1 MSRVAAVAEDEIEDV
16 QVVGAEG
23 FTLAVVTHAYG
34 TGGKREEEDV
44 QSFVFPGFRDVSP
57 GEHGDDDGFQ
67 GFVETIRREFTAAV
81 FFFYERR
88 RTSEWDAT
96 N

>member
-23 FTLAVVTHAYG
+23 FTFAVVTHAYG

-67 GFVETIRREFTAAV
+67 GFVETIRREFAAAG
-81 FFFYERR
+81 FLFDECSRA
-88 RTSEWDAT
+88 SEWDAAH
-96 N
+96 